1 MSAITNKLYISLIFC
16 LSSYFLIS
24 QSGIV
29 DVNFGN
35 GGKIITDFDQQN
47 DQFESVLFLKDS
59 SIIQYG
65 YSEKG
70 TISYITLIKNSKD
83 GAIDVNFGNNGKLL
97 IRAEISFIK
106 LFELEE
112 DKIQIVSLKKLGSSL
127 SLLSIRLNG
136 DGTLDKNFSDDGVLI
151 VDNFISGEL
160 YSENLIERMTK
171 VPTQYLIYIKSYE
184 INNPIPK
191 STLKLIDINT
201 LVINDLSFISEF
213 GILGVIREQFFVH
226 QDNIYKLLHDEKGYI
241 YILKYNKD
249 GVKLNHFGSN
259 SILKFKVPV
268 SPDFLFDIIS
278 ILNLEY
284 SESKVLLAIKAQ
296 EYLNNINRGL
306 HYLIR
311 LDTLGNLDNKF
322 GIEGIVLL
330 DTTKFLTNF
339 SFHPLIALQEQK
351 ILISLSYYN
360 GASKVI
366 SNLLRIDENGKLD
379 ESFPL
384 KDKYPANY
392 HLSDSSFFLP
402 RFIKILVDKLYIG
415 SVIDNK
421 ENSMDFFLAR
431 FNLNPVP
438 TLIKSENFSRK
449 LFIVNNPIK
458 EELYIRFKD
467 EVLHEDSQLQI
478 IDMNA
483 NILHTE
489 KIRAID
495 FKNQLK
501 IDLSF
506 IPSGQYIVCLRN
518 SKGNYHNKFIKL

>member
-70 TISYITLIKNSKD
+70 TIRYITLIKNSKD

-106 LFELEE
+106 LFEVED
-112 DKIQIVSLKKLGSSL
+112 DKIQIVALKKLGSSQ

-136 DGTLDKNFSDDGVLI
+136 DGTLDKNYSDDGVLI

-160 YSENLIERMTK
+160 NSEVVIEIIEK
-171 VPTQYLIYIKSYE
+171 LPNQYLIYVKSKGS
-184 INNPIPK
+184 IIPIPK
-191 STLKLIDINT
+191 STIKLIDLNT
-201 LVINDLSFISEF
+201 LKIKDLSFISEI
-213 GILGVIREQFFVH
+213 GTLGVIRQSFFVS
-226 QDNIYKLLHDEKGYI
+226 QDNIYKILYVNEGFI
-241 YILKYNKD
+241 YIVKYNLD
-249 GVKLNHFGSN
+249 GVKLSYFGSN
-259 SILKFKVPV
+259 SILEIQVP
-268 SPDFLFDIIS
+268 
-278 ILNLEY
+278 LNFNLPLDLLAYSFVKY
-284 SESKVLLAIKAQ
+284 SESKIILIIQTEARQ
-296 EYLNNINRGL
+296 NNNSKIFQF
-306 HYLIR
+306 LIR
-311 LDTLGNLDNKF
+311 FDTLGNLDKEF
-322 GIEGIVLL
+322 GKAGIVSF
-330 DTTKFLTNF
+330 DSNTFPTF
-339 SFHPLIALQEQK
+339 SAFIPRITLHENK
-351 ILISLSYYN
+351 ILVSSSYVE
-360 GASKVI
+360 GGRVI
-366 SNLLRIDENGKLD
+366 SNLLKFDADGEPVENFFLSK
-379 ESFPL
+379 
-384 KDKYPANY
+384 KYPINY
-392 HLSDSSFFLP
+392 HLGDSSFFFP
-402 RFIKILVDKLYIG
+402 RFFEVVNDQLYLG

-421 ENSMDFFLAR
+421 EKSMDFFLAR

-438 TLIKSENFSRK
+438 TLIENEDFSRK
-449 LFIVNNPIK
+449 LFIQNNPIT
-458 EELYIRFKD
+458 ENLNIRFKD
-467 EVLHEDSQLQI
+467 EVLDEDSQLQI
-478 IDMNA
+478 LDMNA

-495 FKNQLK
+495 FNSELK
-501 IDLSF
+501 LDLSF

-518 SKGNYHNKFIKL
+518 SNGNYHNKFIKL